1 MRGKE
6 GKWRKVKGKE
16 GKCKEIEGQ
25 GRKMEANGG
34 KWKGKE
40 GKWKERQAIEGQLR
54 KSLPSEEKWKA
65 KQGKSESKA
74 GKGDERPFGRMYV
87 VALLDHRMCAEQC
100 EGIYLITSGWL
111 GGYLW
116 MLSIDGFCNGC
127 ALAHMKMQ
135 SMISFK
141 VC

>member
-1 MRGKE
+1 MESKAGK
-6 GKWRKVKGKE
+6 R
-16 GKCKEIEGQ
+16 
-25 GRKMEANGG
+25 
-34 KWKGKE
+34 
-40 GKWKERQAIEGQLR
+40 
-54 KSLPSEEKWKA
+54 
-65 KQGKSESKA
+65 ESKA

-116 MLSIDGFCNGC
+116 MLSIDGFCNEC

>member
-1 MRGKE
+1 MKGN
-6 GKWRKVKGKE
+6 GRKMKGKE
-16 GKCKEIEGQ
+16 GKCREIEAKLAKRG
-25 GRKMEANGG
+25 KM
-34 KWKGKE
+34 
-40 GKWKERQAIEGQLR
+40 
-54 KSLPSEEKWKA
+54 
-65 KQGKSESKA
+65 ESKA
-74 GKGDERPFGRMYV
+74 GKERERKAGNDERPFGRMYV

-116 MLSIDGFCNGC
+116 MLSIDGFCNEC

>member
-1 MRGKE
+1 M
-6 GKWRKVKGKE
+6 
-16 GKCKEIEGQ
+16 
-25 GRKMEANGG
+25 
-34 KWKGKE
+34 KGKE
-40 GKWKERQAIEGQLR
+40 GKWKEIEGPMRAKEGKRKDRKANEGQLW

-65 KQGKSESKA
+65 KQGKRESKA
-74 GKGDERPFGRMYV
+74 GKGEERPFGRMYV

>member
-1 MRGKE
+1 M
-6 GKWRKVKGKE
+6 
-16 GKCKEIEGQ
+16 
-25 GRKMEANGG
+25 
-34 KWKGKE
+34 
-40 GKWKERQAIEGQLR
+40 
-54 KSLPSEEKWKA
+54 
-65 KQGKSESKA
+65 ESKA
-74 GKGDERPFGRMYV
+74 GKEGEFKAGNDERPFGRMYV

-127 ALAHMKMQ
+127 ALAHMRMQ

>member
-1 MRGKE
+1 M
-6 GKWRKVKGKE
+6 KGT
-16 GKCKEIEGQ
+16 
-25 GRKMEANGG
+25 
-34 KWKGKE
+34 E
-40 GKWKERQAIEGQLR
+40 GKWKAIEGQRRKMEGKRKDRKANEGQLW

-65 KQGKSESKA
+65 KQGKRESKA
-74 GKGDERPFGRMYV
+74 GKGEERPFGRMYV